1 MLQTCKADGLTAGS
15 LVPTRLVTLAA
26 VTGGLSSDAQRRA
39 VDEGK
44 ACSMCRVD
52 FGQPAATSTRAR
64 VIVNGCCHSYCK
76 RCLSDLFIEARGE
89 EFFCRHSSCRNRLQL
104 GFLRELVD
112 RGTYEA
118 SERALDDNAAWAA
131 LDKSCPPPCELEGFR
146 VSMCDSFIAD
156 ARAREGML
164 GRYAGTA
171 QCEDGFDHVRILS
184 KEFPRRPLAE
194 ADLIRPGSL
203 VASAMLPA
211 RNTLWA
217 RGCNAPCA
225 ARSCRRASWRHC
237 RAATPSSAACASR
250 GSGTLRSTRRA

>member
-1 MLQTCKADGLTAGS
+1 MLRLPMLQTCKADGLTAGS

-44 ACSMCRVD
+44 VCSMCRVD

-89 EFFCRHSSCRNRLQL
+89 DFFCRHSSCRNRLQL

-118 SERALDDNAAWAA
+118 SSILEVPRSEEPSHDGKAKAA
-131 LDKSCPPPCELEGFR
+131 SGGEG
-146 VSMCDSFIAD
+146 
-156 ARAREGML
+156 
-164 GRYAGTA
+164 
-171 QCEDGFDHVRILS
+171 EDGESGEHRLS
-184 KEFPRRPLAE
+184 V
-194 ADLIRPGSL
+194 G
-203 VASAMLPA
+203 
-211 RNTLWA
+211 
-217 RGCNAPCA
+217 
-225 ARSCRRASWRHC
+225 
-237 RAATPSSAACASR
+237 
-250 GSGTLRSTRRA
+250 